1 MALTKISTG
10 GVKDDAASQAKIAD
24 EAIDEAR
31 LQVSNA
37 GTNGQ
42 FLSKQSGNTGGLTWA
57 DAITSIADDS
67 ITQAKIADDA
77 IGQDQLAQNAVVAD
91 NLTEDCVTS
100 AKIADA
106 AVTEYRIADNNV
118 PESKLKVSNS
128 PTNGQLLS
136 AQSGN
141 TGGLT
146 WTDPPA
152 SAPQIEATA
161 DGAITA
167 GNTVI
172 VNTNGTVKKAQVL
185 ATELGTYT
193 NKNKTLSAT
202 NIYKRAITYD
212 ENADQIIAVY
222 DRGGTLKASSFAFNA
237 DYSSLNIVTE
247 DDTVWSSE
255 AEAVAISYSPDLQK
269 SLVIYTRFSGSGDL
283 YGTFLTSTASGIS
296 DSGDTQLAS
305 EKHDE
310 CSICYDTANDK
321 FILISNDRTAQQAEY
336 RVISISGS
344 TPSVDSTGTISGA
357 SSGTGYKNK
366 VVYDSTNNRVYLLR
380 GKYAGNSATGGLKLH
395 IGSLSG
401 TTLTWHNTV
410 TVNSGEQDSDYL
422 DMCWMPDINK
432 LAIFYAVS
440 ANIKAKVGTPTG
452 SGGTSSMTLGSAH
465 SVIAGNNLSCAY
477 DPLLQRAVLFYIRT
491 SDNHG
496 GAKSYSVSGTSFTEE
511 KNWTFYNADLNYV
524 SPQTS
529 VTYTKSGQQRVITS
543 VKPQSGSDYKLTIYA
558 WKTADTATNLTTENY
573 IGIAAASASDSATAT
588 IDISGAVNSS
598 QSSLTAGQKYY
609 VQNDGSLGLTAA
621 TPKVFAGTAVSA
633 TKLIVNDQQPMP
645 TGAWTLLDSGTKT
658 TSGAAIVGGSAN
670 FIAASCS
677 AYNWFELHWTYHGTA
692 TTHFG
697 INGSYNGSGWWT
709 NSDNVIYVDSSYCDG
724 DSATEGNNRRSGDSG
739 DPRLTDAFN
748 SMQNYQGVTTF
759 SFPHDTTRYKF
770 MTTRFGG
777 WNNTMAQ
784 YSIKTISGTAIHGNR
799 NSTNALTG
807 IAFWNNA
814 GYGNPVSWRLLGGT

>member
-1 MALTKISTG
+1 MALTQISTG
-10 GVKDDAASQAKIAD
+10 GVKDDAVTAGKIPANAVGSSEIADDAVGAAQIADDGVVQAAVAD

-31 LQVSNA
+31 LQISNA

-57 DAITSIADDS
+57 DANSYTHPNHS
-67 ITQAKIADDA
+67 
-77 IGQDQLAQNAVVAD
+77 G
-91 NLTEDCVTS
+91 EVTS
-100 AKIADA
+100 TGDGATVIASNVVD
-106 AVTEYRIADNNV
+106 EDN
-118 PESKLKVSNS
+118 LKVSNS

-167 GNTVI
+167 GDAVI

-185 ATELGTYT
+185 ATELSSYTYKQET
-193 NKNKTLSAT
+193 PTPTTVSM
-202 NIYKRAITYD
+202 RGITYD
-212 ENADQIIAVY
+212 ENADHIISVYERSGNVRATSFKFNLNYTSLDQVTSDYQVANYEAQNLAVC
-222 DRGGTLKASSFAFNA
+222 
-237 DYSSLNIVTE
+237 
-247 DDTVWSSE
+247 
-255 AEAVAISYSPDLQK
+255 YSPDLQK
-269 SLVIYTRFSGSGDL
+269 SLLIWNMHGGTGDIYS
-283 YGTFLTSTASGIS
+283 TFLTSTSSGIS
-296 DSGDTQLAS
+296 DSGDTVLAS
-305 EKHDE
+305 EKHDSP
-310 CSICYDTANDK
+310 SICYDTANDK

-357 SSGTGYKNK
+357 SSGSTGHINK
-366 VVYDSTNNRVYLLR
+366 VVYDNTNNRVYLLR

-465 SVIAGNNLSCAY
+465 SVIAGNNVSCAY

-496 GAKSYSVSGTSFTEE
+496 GAKSFSVSGTSFTEE
-511 KNWTFYNADLNYV
+511 KTWTYYNGDLNYV
-524 SPQTS
+524 TNASS
-529 VTYTKSGQQRVITS
+529 VTYTKTAQQRIVTNYQ
-543 VKPQSGSDYKLTIYA
+543 PQSTTKLEVQA
-558 WKTADTATNLTTENY
+558 WKTASTATNLTAENY
-573 IGIAAASASDSATAT
+573 VGIAAATASSGATAT
-588 IDISGAVNSS
+588 IDVSGATNSN

-609 VQNDGSLGLTAA
+609 VQQDGSLGLTADS
-621 TPKVFAGTAVSA
+621 PNVFAGTAVSA
-633 TKLIVNDQQPMP
+633 TKLIVNDQAPAP
-645 TGAWTLLDSGTKT
+645 AAGSEVDAWTLTGSWPRGDSSWSNARLGNHANDNLTGTLERKSENT
-658 TSGAAIVGGSAN
+658 MPVGAGVTNTDGLFTFPSA
-670 FIAASCS
+670 
-677 AYNWFELHWTYHGTA
+677 GTWEI
-692 TTHFG
+692 TV
-697 INGSYNGSGWWT
+697 NLQLERYS
-709 NSDNVIYVDSSYCDG
+709 SDNCNPLRVSLSGQRDGTGFTLNEAEQDINSYVTHG
-724 DSATEGNNRRSGDSG
+724 
-739 DPRLTDAFN
+739 F
-748 SMQNYQGVTTF
+748 
-759 SFPHDTTRYKF
+759 
-770 MTTRFGG
+770 
-777 WNNTMAQ
+777 
-784 YSIKTISGTAIHGNR
+784 IS
-799 NSTNALTG
+799 LTG
-807 IAFWNNA
+807 IMKFTDTSTSNFYVKLNAPNNVYIKA
-814 GYGNPVSWRLLGGT
+814 QSSKQNIIFRKLA